1 MAGKRSAREVLDEWQ
16 AKMNGGIDAGVD
28 AVQEATGTGG
38 VVNEA
43 KFAYKHP
50 TLAAGKDAIGLGG
63 LANSAGMAAG
73 NAAQGAGDIYD
84 QVQAGGQQDQGMMQ
98 QVQQILS
105 QLPAQIQQQA
115 SAALQSGQITAQDFL
130 QKAQQMIS
138 GQPAEGSTQGI
149 INTGNGYVG
158 DGVKPPLPPQGLLD
172 KGAPYDMPQG
182 GSGDGGS
189 MGSNPQVQTKD
200 AQMQQL
206 SQMVS
211 TLPPEIQQKIQA
223 ALQSG
228 QTTPL
233 DVMNKIRQM
242 QGG

>member
-38 VVNEA
+38 IVNEA

-63 LANSAGMAAG
+63 IANSAGMAAG

-182 GSGDGGS
+182 GSYA
-189 MGSNPQVQTKD
+189 D
-200 AQMQQL
+200 APAQ
-206 SQMVS
+206 
-211 TLPPEIQQKIQA
+211 QA
-223 ALQSG
+223 APPAQVDPDRAASEQVIMQKLMSMSPEERNALVQKLQQQAG
-228 QTTPL
+228 G
-233 DVMNKIRQM
+233 M
-242 QGG
+242 Q